1 MLNGARKRGRFRE
14 PRPGA
19 TGCETLERAVGPG
32 ATGCETLER
41 AVATGCN
48 TDSSLSAFG
57 EVEVALESDA
67 AQGRRGRWNRRIA
80 SWDRR
85 LSPRNRRRSRAL
97 AIGAITRSMS
107 RVWDTAWARM
117 TQYTA
122 ITVRYKRAELHT
134 CCKVLPGRTEPT
146 RNPEPRR
153 DWEHFRTNCSRDKPR
168 ERRRE
173 YSRAWADGAILTKL
187 SVESGSGGHDVW
199 IQVRFTHC
207 RYVA

>member
-1 MLNGARKRGRFRE
+1 ME
-14 PRPGA
+14 PSNRILEPSDR
-19 TGCETLERAVGPG
+19 TLEPSDL
-32 ATGCETLER
+32 TLEPSER
-41 AVATGCN
+41 TLEPSEKSGACN
-48 TDSSLSAFG
+48 RT
-57 EVEVALESDA
+57 
-67 AQGRRGRWNRRIA
+67 
-80 SWDRR
+80 
-85 LSPRNRRRSRAL
+85 
-97 AIGAITRSMS
+97 ITRSMS
-107 RVWDTAWARM
+107 RVWNTAWARM

-153 DWEHFRTNCSRDKPR
+153 DWEHFRTNCPRDKPR

>member
-1 MLNGARKRGRFRE
+1 MLTKWVGT
-14 PRPGA
+14 RPGA
-19 TGCETLERAVGPG
+19 TGSLFGCSRLQPGGIVIVGVGVVGHLHLGRSTRSGRVLEPSNRILEPSERTLEPSEKSG
-32 ATGCETLER
+32 A
-41 AVATGCN
+41 CN
-48 TDSSLSAFG
+48 RT
-57 EVEVALESDA
+57 
-67 AQGRRGRWNRRIA
+67 
-80 SWDRR
+80 
-85 LSPRNRRRSRAL
+85 
-97 AIGAITRSMS
+97 ITRSMS
-107 RVWDTAWARM
+107 RVWNTAWARM

-153 DWEHFRTNCSRDKPR
+153 DWGHFRANCTRNKPR

-173 YSRAWADGAILTKL
+173 YSRAWADEAILTKL

>member
-1 MLNGARKRGRFRE
+1 MLMELGKEEGSGNRDRVQQAARRWNGLSQQ
-14 PRPGA
+14 GA
-19 TGCETLERAVGPG
+19 TRIRHC
-32 ATGCETLER
+32 
-41 AVATGCN
+41 
-48 TDSSLSAFG
+48 
-57 EVEVALESDA
+57 
-67 AQGRRGRWNRRIA
+67 RRLGKSRSRWNRSTRSGRALEPSDRILG
-80 SWDRR
+80 SST
-85 LSPRNRRRSRAL
+85 LTQEPSEKSGTRNRT
-97 AIGAITRSMS
+97 ITRSMS

-173 YSRAWADGAILTKL
+173 YSRAWADEAILTKL

>member
-1 MLNGARKRGRFRE
+1 MEYFRQNASGARKRGGFRE
-14 PRPGA
+14 QPAASHVG
-19 TGCETLERAVGPG
+19 TGCRNRVQHGFVIVGVWGSRGRVGIGRSARSERALEPSDRILGSS
-32 ATGCETLER
+32 TLTQEPSEKSG
-41 AVATGCN
+41 T
-48 TDSSLSAFG
+48 
-57 EVEVALESDA
+57 
-67 AQGRRGRWNRRIA
+67 
-80 SWDRR
+80 
-85 LSPRNRRRSRAL
+85 RNRT
-97 AIGAITRSMS
+97 ITRSMS

>member
-1 MLNGARKRGRFRE
+1 MERAVGA
-14 PRPGA
+14 GA

-57 EVEVALESDA
+57 EVEVALEPSD
-67 AQGRRGRWNRRIA
+67 RILG
-80 SWDRR
+80 SST
-85 LSPRNRRRSRAL
+85 LTQEPSEKSGTRNRT
-97 AIGAITRSMS
+97 ITRSMS

-153 DWEHFRTNCSRDKPR
+153 DWEHFRTNCPRDKPR

-187 SVESGSGGHDVW
+187 SVESGSGGHDVR